1 ANKYHI
7 ESNSAQEGIMSL
19 LEAKDLNKE
28 YDDRSVLKE
37 VTIAVN
43 PGEAFALIG
52 PTGSGKTT
60 LIRLLDLLQV
70 PTSGR
75 IYFDG
80 VEVTHGQR
88 ERLEARRRM
97 SHVQQKP
104 AVFTMNVYDNVACGL
119 KWRHEKSDITRLKV
133 EKALEL
139 VGMNDY
145 RDRNAK
151 TLSGGETQCLA
162 IARALVTEP
171 EILFLDEPTANLDP
185 LTTSRVEQ
193 VIDSIIKERKTAV
206 VMATHDMA
214 QGQRLASSIG
224 VLIGGEV
231 LQVGNPN
238 QIFTAPTSLEVAE
251 LVGVDNILGGVVATK
266 DNSLVTME
274 VNDHTIQAISH
285 FNVGEKI
292 YALIR
297 PEDITLTL
305 SKDIS
310 SARNNFKGKVTK
322 MTLVGP
328 LFRVEIGCGFP
339 LLVLITKKSAEE
351 MGISIG
357 KDVYASF
364 KATAIQV
371 IKRWH

>member
-1 ANKYHI
+1 
-7 ESNSAQEGIMSL
+7 MSL
-19 LEAKDLNKE
+19 LVAKDLNKE
-28 YDDRSVLKE
+28 YDGRSVLKE

-119 KWRHEKSDITRLKV
+119 KWRHEKNDITRLKV